1 MARVAVT
8 EFLDNWLG
16 LSVAVSQS
24 TCVLMQLLHSEPVVS
39 RELDPA
45 VCAILNE
52 SAGCLQHRRSR
63 YG

>member
-39 RELDPA
+39 R
-45 VCAILNE
+45 
-52 SAGCLQHRRSR
+52 
-63 YG
+63 

>member
-1 MARVAVT
+1 MLLTEIDRESWQRSVKPSGLRMRLARVAVT

-39 RELDPA
+39 R
-45 VCAILNE
+45 
-52 SAGCLQHRRSR
+52 
-63 YG
+63 

>member
-1 MARVAVT
+1 MLLTEIDRESWQRSVKPSGLRMRMARVAVT

-39 RELDPA
+39 R
-45 VCAILNE
+45 
-52 SAGCLQHRRSR
+52 
-63 YG
+63 